1 MRVRRRDLLTAAA
14 LGSATP
20 LLLKVAGAHAA
31 SPARLSSF
39 DARVRPLL
47 AQMTLDEKLGQMTQ
61 AELGKLEHEE
71 DVERYFLGSIL
82 SGGDAD
88 PPTGNGMRDWQQT
101 VDAMIERSGRTRLK
115 IPILY

>member
-20 LLLKVAGAHAA
+20 LLLKLPGAQAA
-31 SPARLSSF
+31 TRVRLSSF
-39 DARVRPLL
+39 DERVRPLL

-61 AELGKLEHEE
+61 AELGKLEHED
-71 DVERYFLGSIL
+71 DVTRYFLGSVL

-88 PPTGNGMRDWQQT
+88 PPTGNGQNDWAQAI
-101 VDAMIERSGRTRLK
+101 DGMIENSLRTRLK
-115 IPILY
+115 IPI